1 VCVSDEE
8 LALYDRDPRICCPGG
23 KGMFLPLFGELF
35 EDDMPDEARAVM
47 YIVGL
52 VYCFIGVAIVA
63 DTFMSAIEVITSQT
77 REVWIDLEKV
87 DPESPGARKSAVE
100 TADETLVNKYRVKVW
115 NDTVANLTLMALGS
129 SAPEIILSLLELMS
143 NNFFSGRL
151 GPSTIVGSAAFNFL
165 CITSI
170 CVSSIPTGEVRKI
183 KDVNVYAIT
192 CSASL
197 FAYIW
202 VLLILTVPPS
212 EDRVTMLEGVIT
224 FLMFP
229 ALVLLSWM
237 ADTGFFSKK
246 RDHES
251 HIVGGERDD
260 SIVEGRLSLGGGHH
274 AGPSVVPMSQE
285 QLSKL
290 NLSDAQYKQKLATIR
305 ADIQRTQPNVD
316 ETTLQRLILKQLMAE
331 EKHSRAHYR
340 VAAIRDMVGG
350 KRIIPNIDA
359 AKIPG
364 DEPAQEERKRPTD
377 LPYAEIEFQAAAY
390 AVLECV
396 DTVRLQVLRLGN
408 TSKEVKV
415 HYRTIDGT
423 ATAGEDYIAVDGFLT
438 FAPGVEQM
446 ELPVKIID
454 DVEWEEDEVFYL
466 ELELADGITPDVA
479 VLGQIPRT
487 TVTIINDDEPGQ
499 LAFEQQIASVKESSR
514 YAEVLVQRHNGS
526 SGAVGCKYRTENKT
540 AIAGADYE
548 EAKGTIKFAHSE
560 MQKTIAIRI
569 YDDQKYDRNE
579 AFKVVLYDVF
589 GGVQLDPANL
599 TKEEGGG
606 TSLSCEVRIQSD
618 AVVMNKVDVL
628 ADWLHS
634 NADKH
639 RLGTSNWYDQFVE
652 ALCVNGSVEDAEEAT
667 ALDIGMHAVCLPW
680 KLMNAL
686 VPPTDFADGWL
697 CFIFSLV
704 LIGLVTGLVGDLA
717 SLAGCV
723 LNIPDEITAITL
735 VALGTS
741 VPDTFA
747 SKTAAVQDQY
757 ADASIGNVTGS
768 NAVNVFLGLG
778 MPWTIGAV
786 YWKMNWDDPV
796 LRKTWLNREIG
807 FTGVTYLDAGY
818 LEKYPDGAFIVPA
831 QDLGFSVMVYSI
843 CACFAIVLL
852 CSRRITAGGELGG
865 PHKVG
870 KIRTAAILFG
880 LWIAYITIS
889 SVKIMANA
897 RESGAV

>member
-1 VCVSDEE
+1 MKVCVSDEE
-8 LALYDRDPRICCPGG
+8 LALYDREPRICCPGG

-47 YIVGL
+47 YILGL

-77 REVWIDLEKV
+77 REVWIDLDKV
-87 DPESPGARKSAVE
+87 DPASPGARKSAVE

-170 CVSSIPTGEVRKI
+170 CVSAIPTGEVRKI
-183 KDVNVYAIT
+183 KDVNVYMIT

-197 FAYIW
+197 FAYVW

-237 ADTGFFSKK
+237 ADVGFFSKK
-246 RDHES
+246 REHES
-251 HIVGGERDD
+251 HIVAGERDD
-260 SIVEGRLSLGGGHH
+260 SIVEGRMSVSRPNQ
-274 AGPSVVPMSQE
+274 GPSSVVPVSSE

-290 NLSDAQYKQKLATIR
+290 NLSDAQYKQKLASIR
-305 ADIQRTQPNVD
+305 ADIQRSQPNVD
-316 ETTLQRLILKQLMAE
+316 EGTLQRLILKQMMAE

-350 KRIIPNIDA
+350 KRIIPNIDSS
-359 AKIPG
+359 KIPG
-364 DEPAQEERKRPTD
+364 EEAPPEERKRPTD

-396 DTVRLQVLRLGN
+396 DTVRLKVLRLGN

-423 ATAGEDYIAVDGFLT
+423 ATAGDDYIAVDGYLT
-438 FAPGVEQM
+438 FAPGCEEM

-454 DVEWEEDEVFYL
+454 DVEWEEDEVFYV
-466 ELELADGITPDVA
+466 ELELAEGITPDVA

-499 LAFEQQIASVKESSR
+499 LAFEQQVATVKESSR
-514 YAEVLVQRHNGS
+514 YAEVLVQRHHGS
-526 SGAVGCKYRTENKT
+526 SGTVGCKYRTDNGT

-579 AFKVVLYDVF
+579 AFRVILYDVF
-589 GGVQLDPANL
+589 GGVQLDPANV
-599 TKEEGGG
+599 TKEESGG

-686 VPPTDFADGWL
+686 VPPTDFAEGWL

-717 SLAGCV
+717 ALAGCV
-723 LNIPDEITAITL
+723 LNLPDEITAITL

-778 MPWTIGAV
+778 MPWTIGAI
-786 YWKMNWDDPV
+786 YWRMNWDD
-796 LRKTWLNREIG
+796 LEIRNTWLNREVG
-807 FTGVTYLDAGY
+807 FTGVSYVDAGY

-880 LWIAYITIS
+880 LWCAYITIS
-889 SVKIMANA
+889 SVKIMQNANE
-897 RESGAV
+897 R